1 MSKFSEKKIPKW
13 LQAVIAVV
21 SGIICA
27 LISIFAIE
35 SCGNSKILL
44 RNASNASITQSG
56 SNIEVVVSTPI
67 KVDSV
72 KLR

>member
-1 MSKFSEKKIPKW
+1 MKTNSSKKIPRW
-13 LQAVIAVV
+13 LQAVILVFC
-21 SGIICA
+21 GIISA
-27 LISIFAIE
+27 LVALFSVP

-44 RNASNASITQSG
+44 RNASNASISQQG

-72 KLR
+72 KVR